1 MYRGRDTL
9 AAPIRPNQITEP
21 EVPRHPPRTFI
32 QDRLN
37 SDECRHSAKAQDS
50 SLKGGDPA
58 AGSPT
63 ATLLRLHP
71 SR

>member
-32 QDRLN
+32 QDRSN
-37 SDECRHSAKAQDS
+37 PDECEAF
-50 SLKGGDPA
+50 GE
-58 AGSPT
+58 
-63 ATLLRLHP
+63 RLGTVP
-71 SR
+71 